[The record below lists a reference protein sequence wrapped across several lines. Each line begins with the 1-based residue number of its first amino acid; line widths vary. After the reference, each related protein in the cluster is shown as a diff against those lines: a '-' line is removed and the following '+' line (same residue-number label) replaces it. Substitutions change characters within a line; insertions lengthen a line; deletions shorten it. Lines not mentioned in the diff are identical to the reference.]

1 MEYLLH
7 ELIINRSVAFTVGDL
22 SRTQMRNLVTPSVQ
36 STDDNRYLDTPDM
49 STYL

>member
-22 SRTQMRNLVTPSVQ
+22 SWTQMRNLVTPNVQ
-36 STDDNRYLDTPDM
+36 STVDTRYLDTPDM